1 MALQTMSFY
10 KRKVDEPYDYSQARS
25 IPNKNTAQ
33 TSVVSQYNPA
43 SSNYWAKSAVKTAP
57 AITTPQTQTT
67 PKTTPTPQASTSD
80 QLIQKLSQ
88 IAKDRAAV
96 EEQRAAQQAQRLT
109 ERQNAAAAMLPTQ
122 QATLEAAKE
131 KAIGNIKSGISTQ
144 EAQTAADKQAI
155 EELYGAQQREAM
167 QAQREEQGNLQ
178 NLFAGLGTVDSSV
191 FQNQAANSAARLT
204 GKTQSISAQKTR
216 DLVAANRALSEYKTI
231 AQQLID
237 QEQANFD
244 TALQNIQNTYA
255 QGTQEYNDAII
266 AAYATAQDNIYKI
279 ENDVTEKELAFEQE
293 KAKLGLS
300 DSSSAQ
306 GSENS
311 AAKVRN
317 IVEKLSKMNTKGI
330 TGLMRYQ
337 WSDEARN
344 AGGLLKQ
351 LTSELQLE
359 EAKRMKGQG
368 TMTES
373 ERAILANSV
382 AALNPDA
389 NGLPQISNE
398 RFQDILSELYEQ
410 FGGSSGQTQAGGNS
424 LQIGGYIVS
433 Y

>member
-1 MALQTMSFY
+1 MSFY
-10 KRKVDEPYDYSQARS
+10 KRKTNDDTYDYSQARS
-25 IPNKNTAQ
+25 IPGQNNTPQ
-33 TSVVSQYNPA
+33 TTQQSVLSQYNPA

-144 EAQTAADKQAI
+144 EAQTAEDKQAI
-155 EELYGAQQREAM
+155 EELYGAQQREAA

-244 TALQNIQNTYA
+244 TALQNIQLTYA
-255 QGTQEYNDAII
+255 QGTQDYNDAII

-293 KAKLGLS
+293 KAKLGLT
-300 DSSSAQ
+300 DSSQNSEKSA
-306 GSENS
+306 S
-311 AAKVRN
+311 KVRG
-317 IVEKLSKMNTKGI
+317 IIEALKPMNTKGI
-330 TGLMRYQ
+330 TGLMRFG
-337 WSDEARN
+337 WSDESRN
-344 AGGLLKQ
+344 AAGLLKQ
-351 LTSELQLE
+351 LSSELQLE

-382 AALNPDA
+382 ASLNLDK
-389 NGLPQISNE
+389 NGLPQVSDQ
-398 RFQDILSELYEQ
+398 RFKQIMDELYSQ
-410 FGGSSGQTQAGGNS
+410 FGGTSQIYNS
-424 LQIGGYIVS
+424 TNDPLGLF
-433 Y
+433 

>member
-1 MALQTMSFY
+1 MMSFY
-10 KRKVDEPYDYSQARS
+10 NRKTDEPYDYSQARS

-144 EAQTAADKQAI
+144 EAQTAEDKQAI

-204 GKTQSISAQKTR
+204 GRTQSISAQKTR

-266 AAYATAQDNIYKI
+266 AAYATAQDNIYQI
-279 ENDVTEKELAFEQE
+279 ENEVTQKELAFEQE
-293 KAKLGLS
+293 KAKLGLT
-300 DSSSAQ
+300 DSSQNSEKSA
-306 GSENS
+306 S
-311 AAKVRN
+311 KVRG
-317 IVEKLSKMNTKGI
+317 IIEALKPMNTKGI
-330 TGLMRYQ
+330 TGLMRFG
-337 WSDEARN
+337 WSDESRN
-344 AGGLLKQ
+344 AAGLLKQ
-351 LTSELQLE
+351 LSSELQLE

-382 AALNPDA
+382 ASLNLDA
-389 NGLPQISNE
+389 NGLPQVSDQ
-398 RFQDILSELYEQ
+398 RFKQIMDELYSQ
-410 FGGSSGQTQAGGNS
+410 FGGTSQISNS
-424 LQIGGYIVS
+424 TNDPLGLF
-433 Y
+433 

>member
-1 MALQTMSFY
+1 MMSFY
-10 KRKVDEPYDYSQARS
+10 NRKTDEPYDYSQARS

-144 EAQTAADKQAI
+144 EAQTAEDKQAI
-155 EELYGAQQREAM
+155 EELYGAQQREAA

-244 TALQNIQNTYA
+244 NALQNIQNTYA
-255 QGTQEYNDAII
+255 QGTQDYNDAII
-266 AAYATAQDNIYKI
+266 AAYATAQDNIYMI

-293 KAKLGLS
+293 KAKLGLT
-300 DSSSAQ
+300 DSSQNSEKSA
-306 GSENS
+306 S
-311 AAKVRN
+311 KVRG
-317 IVEKLSKMNTKGI
+317 IIEALKPMNTKGI
-330 TGLMRYQ
+330 TGLMRFG
-337 WSDEARN
+337 WSDESRN
-344 AGGLLKQ
+344 AAGLLKQ
-351 LTSELQLE
+351 LSSELQLE

-382 AALNPDA
+382 ASLNLDA
-389 NGLPQISNE
+389 NGLPQVSDQ
-398 RFQDILSELYEQ
+398 RFKQIMDELYSQ
-410 FGGSSGQTQAGGNS
+410 FGGTSQIYNS
-424 LQIGGYIVS
+424 TNDPLGLF
-433 Y
+433 